1 MTAAPKP
8 RQSMKNLMKGLR
20 GEHNASLNLC
30 ATRNTTMAMA
40 ALLATC
46 CMGSCKVGD
55 SQTAATKPM
64 VPEWALPGS
73 STHKQVPP
81 PADFH
86 RATQTSNR
94 RIGIFDGQSD
104 VGASLVPG
112 NASFDP
118 GSKEYTINSAG
129 YNIWYTRDEF
139 RFLWKKMSGDVSL
152 AADVKLPNA
161 EGFFDRKAVVII
173 RQSLDDDAEE
183 AMVARHGAGLMHL
196 AWRPEKNKMILQ
208 MKVPE
213 KSATR
218 IGLEKRGESYAMF
231 ISLNGEPMHQLGA
244 PIKLAFKEPFYVG
257 IGFCSHIPD
266 KIDTAILSNVML
278 ENAAGKLQ

>member
-1 MTAAPKP
+1 
-8 RQSMKNLMKGLR
+8 MKNLLRVLR
-20 GEHNASLNLC
+20 GARTASFHLC
-30 ATRNTTMAMA
+30 AARNPAIAIA
-40 ALLATC
+40 ALMATC
-46 CMGSCKVGD
+46 CVGSCKVSD
-55 SQTAATKPM
+55 SQTAATKVV
-64 VPEWALPGS
+64 VPDWALPGS
-73 STHKQVPP
+73 STHKQVSP

-86 RATQTSNR
+86 RATKTSSR

-112 NASFDP
+112 TSSFEP
-118 GSKEYTINSAG
+118 TTKEYTINSAG

-139 RFLWKKMSGDVSL
+139 RFLWKKMSGDISL
-152 AADVKLPNA
+152 AADVKFPN
-161 EGFFDRKAVVII
+161 ETGFFDRKAVVII
-173 RQSLDDDAEE
+173 RQSLDDDSKE

-213 KSATR
+213 KSAMR
-218 IGLEKRGESYAMF
+218 IGIEKRDENYAMF
-231 ISLNGEPMHQLGA
+231 ISLNGEPMHQSGD

-266 KIDTAILSNVML
+266 KLDTAILSNVTL

>member
-1 MTAAPKP
+1 
-8 RQSMKNLMKGLR
+8 MKNLLR
-20 GEHNASLNLC
+20 VLGEARNASLYLY
-30 ATRNTTMAMA
+30 AARNPAIAIA
-40 ALLATC
+40 ALMVTC
-46 CMGSCKVGD
+46 CVGSCKVSY
-55 SQTAATKPM
+55 SQTAAAKPI
-64 VPEWALPGS
+64 VPDWALPGS

-86 RATQTSNR
+86 RATKTSKK

-112 NASFDP
+112 NSSFDP
-118 GSKEYTINSAG
+118 GAKEYTINSAG

-152 AADVKLPNA
+152 AADVKFPNE

-173 RQSLDDDAEE
+173 RQSLDDDSEE

-196 AWRPEKNKMILQ
+196 AWRPDKNTKVLQ

-213 KSATR
+213 KSAMR
-218 IGLEKRGESYAMF
+218 IGIEKRGDTYAMF
-231 ISLNGEPMHQLGA
+231 ISQNGEPMHQLGD

-266 KIDTAILSNVML
+266 KVDTAILSNVVL
-278 ENAAGKLQ
+278 ENAAGKL

>member
-1 MTAAPKP
+1 
-8 RQSMKNLMKGLR
+8 MKNLLKVLR
-20 GEHNASLNLC
+20 ERRNGGLNLYNNKNN
-30 ATRNTTMAMA
+30 ALIILASIAMG
-40 ALLATC
+40 C
-46 CMGSCKVGD
+46 IVSCKVGD
-55 SQTAATKPM
+55 SQTAATKPV
-64 VPEWALPGS
+64 VPDWALPGS

-86 RATQTSNR
+86 RATKTSNR
-94 RIGIFDGQSD
+94 HIGIFDGQSD

-112 NASFDP
+112 NSSFEP
-118 GSKEYTINSAG
+118 TTKEYTINSAG

-152 AADVKLPNA
+152 AADVKFPNA

-173 RQSLDDDAEE
+173 RQSLDDDSEE

-196 AWRPEKNKMILQ
+196 AWRPEKNTKVLQ

-213 KSATR
+213 KSAMR
-218 IGLEKRGESYAMF
+218 IGLEKRGENYAMF
-231 ISLNGEPMHQLGA
+231 ISLNGEPMHQLGD
-244 PIKLAFKEPFYVG
+244 PIKLTFKEPFYVG

-266 KIDTAILSNVML
+266 KIDTAILSNVVL
-278 ENAAGKLQ
+278 ENAAGRLQ

>member
-1 MTAAPKP
+1 
-8 RQSMKNLMKGLR
+8 MKNPLR
-20 GEHNASLNLC
+20 ALSWKSSRVFTIYNQ
-30 ATRNTTMAMA
+30 RA
-40 ALLATC
+40 AAIAITAVVATC
-46 CMGSCKVGD
+46 CTVSCKVNN
-55 SQTAATKPM
+55 SPTAATKPV

-86 RATQTSNR
+86 RATKTANR

-112 NASFDP
+112 NASFDLTT
-118 GSKEYTINSAG
+118 KEYTINSAG

-139 RFLWKKMSGDVSL
+139 RFLWKKMSGDISL
-152 AADVKLPNA
+152 AADVKFPNA

-183 AMVARHGAGLMHL
+183 AMVARHGAGLLHL
-196 AWRPEKNKMILQ
+196 AWRPEKNKMMLQ

-213 KSATR
+213 KSALR
-218 IGLEKRGESYAMF
+218 IGIEKRGESYAMF
-231 ISLNGEPMHQLGA
+231 ISQNGERMHQLGD
-244 PIKLAFKEPFYVG
+244 PVKLPFKEPFYVG

-266 KIDTAILSNVML
+266 KVDTAVLSNVVL